1 MTKTKKD
8 QKTINCC
15 QINPAIQK
23 SIAGVDEVVEF
34 LKIISEKSRLQ
45 ILCLLK
51 EGEKCVCEIYKPLSI
66 PQNLASHHLKI
77 LRDFNLIDYR
87 REGRKIIYFS
97 NKKTIKQ
104 YNKKLAKFLSNK

>member
-1 MTKTKKD
+1 MTKKKGE
-8 QKTINCC
+8 KISCC
-15 QINPAIQK
+15 QIDLATQK
-23 SIAGVDEVVEF
+23 SIAGADKVAEF
-34 LKIISEKSRLQ
+34 LKVISEKSRLQ

-51 EGEKCVCEIYKPLSI
+51 EGERCVCEIYEPLNI

-97 NKKTIKQ
+97 NQETIEG
-104 YNKKLAKFLSNK
+104 YNKKLTKFLINNN